1 MIGPP
6 EVAMAIPAVG
16 RKMLALGLALVA
28 LLPQTLAL
36 AGRDQDEIRRLH
48 QAKQI
53 LSLDAIIANHRQRHP
68 GGKLLEAELEFEEG
82 RYVYEIKI
90 LGDDGAVRE
99 FEYDARSGKLWR
111 LDH

>member
-1 MIGPP
+1 
-6 EVAMAIPAVG
+6 MAISPS
-16 RKMLALGLALVA
+16 RKSLVLLLALV
-28 LLPQTLAL
+28 TLWSGTSAL
-36 AGRDQDEIRRLH
+36 AGRDQDEIRRLR

-53 LSLDAIIANHRQRHP
+53 LSLDAIIANHRQQHP

-99 FEYDARSGKLWR
+99 FEYDARSGELWH
-111 LDH
+111 LKH

>member
-1 MIGPP
+1 
-6 EVAMAIPAVG
+6 MAILYARRP
-16 RKMLALGLALVA
+16 LALLLVLAA
-28 LLPQTLAL
+28 LLPETSAL

-48 QAKQI
+48 QTKQI
-53 LSLDAIIANHRQRHP
+53 LALDTIITNHRRQYP

-99 FEYDARSGKLWR
+99 FEYDARSGELWH
-111 LDH
+111 LKH